1 MADDFDWSKYRPT
14 PAAAPAAASDNF
26 DWSKYQAS
34 PPAIDASAASAPAP
48 APAAP
53 PANAKPQLEFADAPT
68 IANMPIPGAMDKD
81 FSNSSWGDVLAAKF
95 GPYFTDDPLARQK
108 ILAKN
113 LPGAKAVNDKFGNP
127 MVEYKGEK
135 YYTSRP
141 GEFDATDLTSGVVRS
156 SAALP
161 IAAAAVPAAELA
173 GGGTLAY
180 MGANALAGGA
190 ASVGED
196 VLANKAGGE
205 NQVNLKKAGVNAA
218 ASALI
223 PLALQKAVMPA
234 AGYVAEKFAN
244 ATGKG
249 LLVDPLL
256 GTVTKEGQQLFARAG
271 IDPSQFTADQLAQIQ
286 SKVLRS
292 FGSPDVARQTA
303 NQVVGQEFG
312 VPLTTGQMTGDI
324 AQRAAEDQMRQGG
337 KGTFAQ
343 SIIKNADEAQGAALN
358 QAQQT
363 LRSKITGAAQPMD
376 QNQIGEALQTGFKSA
391 KTTAADLRNQAY
403 SAAFDPEKLA
413 QAGISPD
420 LDMKQVATVGQRVRQ
435 SLTDGSALPNNNEPI
450 IIDRRLTP
458 AAASGL
464 KVVDDF
470 SKGKLVN
477 LAAPTDAAWGGA
489 PKADEVVG
497 GMTWRGVDQTRKY
510 LNALYG
516 AAGSDTDKRA
526 MSAVIRAFDNEVMNS
541 GSPILSDSTQLART
555 GVGNIAPVP
564 PQPQPVVNPLLQQA
578 RSQAAEYLN
587 TYKPQYSNATSTN
600 TGVKVLSNDNVSGN
614 EVFNKIFGSSFKKGE
629 AQQVVNNLQ
638 TIFANNPDGM
648 RALKEGGLQRLFMD
662 AQGQPLGERAIAK
675 NINQALTG
683 PQSELYASLYS
694 PDELA
699 RLKRFG
705 TLAENV
711 GSAKQRINGSGT
723 AYPILNMLRS
733 LAPKGIGAGIGAGV
747 GQFFGYPEAGAV
759 AGGYVGNTVGAGLNA
774 LAANRAVAGA
784 LPARRMPYA
793 PMILG
798 TSAIP
803 GLLGQ

>member
-48 APAAP
+48 APTAP

-135 YYTSRP
+135 YYTARP

-205 NQVNLKKAGVNAA
+205 NQVNLKKAGVDAA

-343 SIIKNADEAQGAALN
+343 SIIKNADETQSTALN
-358 QAQQT
+358 QAQQA

-376 QNQIGEALQTGFKSA
+376 QNQIGDALGGAYRAAQGNA
-391 KTTAADLRNQAY
+391 KAGVNSLYTAASDPTAL
-403 SAAFDPEKLA
+403 AA
-413 QAGISPD
+413 AGVPNDIPMS
-420 LDMKQVATVGQRVRQ
+420 QVSGIGQRVRAGL
-435 SLTDGSALPNNNEPI
+435 SGGNNPVVV
-450 IIDRRLTP
+450 DPTLTP
-458 AAASGL
+458 AAAKAL
-464 KVVDDF
+464 QVVDNF
-470 SKGKLVN
+470 SNGVIPN
-477 LAAPTDAAWGGA
+477 LAEPTAAAGGT
-489 PKADEVVG
+489 KVG
-497 GMTWRGVDQTRKY
+497 VNWQGVDQTRKL
-510 LNALYG
+510 LNAYYG
-516 AAGSDTDKRA
+516 MTQPGSPDRRA
-526 MSAVIRAFDNEVMNS
+526 VGQIIAQFDNELGTS
-541 GSPILSDSTQLART
+541 
-555 GVGNIAPVP
+555 
-564 PQPQPVVNPLLQQA
+564 NPLLNTA
-578 RSQAAEYLN
+578 RQGYSSYAQMF
-587 TYKPQYSNATSTN
+587 KPQASNAVGTN
-600 TGVKVLSNDNVSGN
+600 SVI
-614 EVFNKIFGSSFKKGE
+614 NKIGNDANAGPTIYNAVFGSQFKKGE

-723 AYPILNMLRS
+723 SYPILNMLRG

-747 GQFFGYPEAGAV
+747 GQFFGHPEAGAV